1 MRKKRILALAL
12 AAALTASALTGCGGK
27 TSGNSQTASAPED
40 GGLVVAMDADVDTLH
55 PSDYSTTVEV
65 NVLNQIYDPL
75 IYMNPN
81 GAEDPEPRLAER
93 YEVSED
99 GLTYTF
105 YLRDDITFHDGT
117 AITADDVVFSL
128 EMYQDSEYQNTYVT
142 GLDYA
147 EAVDDTTVVCHLATP
162 YAPFLLGIS
171 FVHIAS
177 KDYYEESPEEFVSNP
192 IGSGPYQFESRT
204 KDTNVVLKAY
214 DKYYRGVA
222 SIPKVTFEVIPSQS
236 TMAVALQTGEI
247 NFAEIDAVNLP
258 QLENAKNITTQN
270 VATSG
275 FAYVTMNLDR
285 EPFDNVLV
293 RQAINYA
300 LNRENIILV
309 CYEGAAEL
317 NSSLC
322 SPERFGYSEDLMQYE
337 YNPEKAK
344 ELLAEAGIETP
355 YNLGEILVDESNSSL
370 AAVIQNDLKAVG
382 LETSIATKEFNAYI
396 NDLTNG
402 TYGISALTMT
412 LEGDTQMLEMAF
424 CTDYIGTANNA
435 RYSDP
440 EMDELFAEARVETDS
455 TKRAELF
462 YNILE
467 KAQEEAIY
475 APICNPLTIFAYN
488 SNLQVPEIPYEGLY
502 SLYDFSW

>member
-12 AAALTASALTGCGGK
+12 AFVLGASALTGCGSK
-27 TSGNSQTASAPED
+27 SSGTKATDSASSE
-40 GGLVVAMDADVDTLH
+40 GGLVVAMDADVKTLH
-55 PSDYSTTVEV
+55 PADYSTTVEL
-65 NVLNQIYDPL
+65 NVLNQIYDSL
-75 IYMNPN
+75 IYMNPD
-81 GAEDPEPRLAER
+81 GAHEAEPRLAER
-93 YEVSED
+93 YEVSDD

-117 AITADDVVFSL
+117 PITADDVVFSMGL
-128 EMYQDSEYQNTYVT
+128 YQESEYQNTYVT

-147 EAVDDTTVVCHLATP
+147 EAVDDTTVACHLATP

-177 KDYYEESPEEFVSNP
+177 KDYYDESPEEFVSNP

-204 KDTNVVLKAY
+204 KGTNVVLKAY
-214 DKYYRGVA
+214 GDYYRGAA
-222 SIPKVTFEVIPSQS
+222 SIPEVTFEVIPSQS

-247 NFAEIDAVNLP
+247 NFAEIDPVNLS
-258 QLENAKNITTQN
+258 QLDGAENITTQK

-275 FAYVTMNLDR
+275 FAYVTMNLER

-300 LNRENIILV
+300 INRENVVLV
-309 CYEGAAEL
+309 CYEGAAEI

-322 SPERFGYSEDLMQYE
+322 SPERFGYSDDLMQYE

-355 YNLGEILVDESNSSL
+355 YNLGEILVDESNANL
-370 AAVIQNDLKAVG
+370 ATVLQSDLKAVG

-396 NDLTNG
+396 GDLTSG

-440 EMDELFAEARVETDS
+440 EMDELFNQTRTETDS
-455 TKRAELF
+455 EKRADLF
-462 YNILE
+462 YQALE

-488 SNLQVPEIPYEGLY
+488 SNLKCPEIAYEGLY